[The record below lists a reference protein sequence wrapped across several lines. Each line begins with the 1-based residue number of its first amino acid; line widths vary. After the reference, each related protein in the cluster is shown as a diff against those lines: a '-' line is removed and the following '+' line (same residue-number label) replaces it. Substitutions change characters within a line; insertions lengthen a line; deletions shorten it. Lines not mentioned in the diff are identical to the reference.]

1 MVDTNNSYSLGESH
15 SNLSLLNFE
24 SGNMPNGVKRENH
37 VGLKRRTL
45 HKKSFNFIFL
55 VLIISSAC
63 AGIFTN
69 AKRKQ
74 KEENAYSIPLATRK
88 LWETSGILH
97 IPNTYCR
104 YYKSGGDGSCKD
116 GRAFNDVWAECDE
129 DGPDK
134 CMGVMWNS
142 CTGPTSDTSVNGAWK
157 LMEAGQDIGDADNP
171 TATCGGKQQA
181 LGHWDVYIRE
191 PSPSFPPSGILHI
204 PNTYCRYYK
213 SGGDG
218 SCKDGRAFN
227 DVWAE
232 CDEDGPDK
240 CMGVMWN
247 SCTGPTS
254 DTSVNG
260 AWKLMEAGQDI
271 GDADNPT
278 ATCGGK
284 QQALGHWDVY
294 IRKPYNWILVPNGDI
309 RVGPGSYYTDNQD
322 ITITEAEIFDK
333 NEALHFVEKF
343 NSFSP
348 QNPIVMWM
356 VDKYGLFGHR
366 LLFLSQNLDA
376 NPDNAQGFVEATTNW
391 LTQTGK
397 TGVNVYYV
405 PDTKWRMKQYGDI
418 GIGVGSYY
426 FSSPAVSLVM
436 KNITTEKDGF
446 EYTNYFNTMNPEN
459 PIIMWEIFGPYQ
471 FFRAHRLQFLSQYWV
486 SRFWNSSKS
495 FIDATI
501 SYLHT
506 TGGKGWNVFYLNQ

>member
-97 IPNTYCR
+97 IPN
-104 YYKSGGDGSCKD
+104 S
-116 GRAFNDVWAECDE
+116 
-129 DGPDK
+129 
-134 CMGVMWNS
+134 
-142 CTGPTSDTSVNGAWK
+142 
-157 LMEAGQDIGDADNP
+157 
-171 TATCGGKQQA
+171 
-181 LGHWDVYIRE
+181 
-191 PSPSFPPSGILHI
+191 
-204 PNTYCRYYK
+204 YCRYYK